1 MYVPMKDLQWFY
13 DRIGQTVTRNG
24 RDFTI
29 LNREYANY
37 AWELQDNG
45 FEYANRI

>member
-1 MYVPMKDLQWFY
+1 MKDLQWFY